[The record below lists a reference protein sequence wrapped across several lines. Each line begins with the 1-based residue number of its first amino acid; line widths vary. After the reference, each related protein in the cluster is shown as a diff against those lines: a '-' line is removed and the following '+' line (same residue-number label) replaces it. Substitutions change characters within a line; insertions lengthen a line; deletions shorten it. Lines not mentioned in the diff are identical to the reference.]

1 MPLAKKLPAK
11 KLTLF
16 RRRHRLT
23 CKEVI
28 EASKTCQL
36 MLYLTL
42 QWLRL
47 KKHPTD
53 GNNHLLFIQKELLVI
68 MDELYQHYV
77 SLRMI
82 DDSILWSK
90 LQKPQTKYL
99 FIKKLSQI
107 DIRNNF
113 RFENHHRRDCIAQ
126 SR

>member
-1 MPLAKKLPAK
+1 
-11 KLTLF
+11 
-16 RRRHRLT
+16 
-23 CKEVI
+23 
-28 EASKTCQL
+28 
-36 MLYLTL
+36 
-42 QWLRL
+42 
-47 KKHPTD
+47 
-53 GNNHLLFIQKELLVI
+53 

-126 SR
+126 SRWVIYPAPEWSYREDRNH